1 MRFSELAR
9 YLEKLEA
16 TSSRNDITRL
26 LADLFGRTGAG
37 EIGKACYLLL
47 GELVP
52 AYRGIEFNIAEKMML
67 QVIARAYGRDP
78 DEVSR
83 LYKREGDHG
92 NIAYLFAGKQAT
104 HRGAA
109 LDISAVYER
118 LLAIAEHAGMG
129 SQERKVTGF
138 ADLLSALD
146 PLSAKFVARIPVG
159 KLRLGF
165 SEMTIL
171 DALSVMLVGDKSARR
186 RIEAAYNI
194 TADIGAL
201 ALRLKTRGLSSLTR
215 LAATPGI
222 PIRPSLAERLRTVED
237 VIVKA
242 GPVVAVEP
250 KLDGFRTQI
259 HVWQNGRSRRVA
271 LFSRNLENTTA
282 MFPEIARAAKS
293 LKIKSVILDA
303 EAIGFNAK
311 TGAYAPFQETAQRKR
326 KHDIEAFAKK
336 IPLVGLVFDVLYLNG
351 KSLLSLSQRKR
362 RKILEHLFREDA
374 SEGVLRIDPQRIT
387 DDPNVIAAEL
397 DANVKRGLEGL
408 VVKNLG
414 SPYQAGSRGFHWI
427 KLKATM
433 AALEGLRAGPPT
445 KSSGGGAGKRHGM
458 MQLPDTIDCV
468 VMGAYK
474 GRGKRAG
481 FGVGGFL
488 IGVRAGE
495 RYYSLSRLGS
505 GLSDEQFREMN
516 IRVGKLQSGSPPKEY
531 VLLKDVAPDIW
542 VRPKLVVEILA
553 DEISL
558 SSRYTVGRKGEER
571 TAPTRRGGLRPAGRG
586 YSLRFPRLVR
596 FRDDKDPDE
605 ATTVA
610 EVAHMYKLQRRR

>member
-16 TSSRNDITRL
+16 TSSRNDIMRI
-26 LADLFGRTGAG
+26 LADLFGKTEPA
-37 EIGKACYLLL
+37 EIGRTCYLLL

-52 AYRGIEFNIAEKMML
+52 AYRGVEFNIAEKMML
-67 QVIARAYGRDP
+67 QVIARASRREPG
-78 DEVSR
+78 EVRR
-83 LYKREGDHG
+83 LYQREGDHG
-92 NIAYLFAGKQAT
+92 NVAYLLRGKHAAR
-104 HRGAA
+104 RGAA
-109 LDISAVYER
+109 LSISAVYER
-118 LLAIAEHAGMG
+118 LLAIAAHAGTG
-129 SQERKVTGF
+129 SQERRVAGF
-138 ADLLSALD
+138 ADLLSELD
-146 PLSAKFVARIPVG
+146 PLSVKFVVRIPVG

-171 DALSVMLVGDKSARR
+171 DALSVMIVGDKSARR
-186 RIEAAYNI
+186 KIEAAYNI

-201 ALRLKTRGLSSLTR
+201 AGRLKRHGLSSLAR
-215 LAATPGI
+215 MEATPGI
-222 PIRPSLAERLRTVED
+222 PIRPSLAERLRTIAD

-259 HVWQNGRSRRVA
+259 HVWQEGRSRHVA
-271 LFSRNLENTTA
+271 LFSRNLENTTT
-282 MFPEIARAAKS
+282 MFPEIAAAATSLTVKS
-293 LKIKSVILDA
+293 AILDA

-326 KHDIEAFAKK
+326 KHDIESFAKK
-336 IPLVGLVFDVLYLNG
+336 IPLVALVFDMLYLNG
-351 KSLLSLSQRKR
+351 RSLLALPEQDR
-362 RKILEHLFREDA
+362 RKALEHLFRQKM
-374 SEGVLRIDPQRIT
+374 SHKVLRIDRQQIT
-387 DDPNVIAAEL
+387 DNPNVIAAEL
-397 DANVKRGLEGL
+397 QANVGKGLEGL
-408 VVKNLG
+408 VVKNLI

-427 KLKATM
+427 KLKSTT
-433 AALEGLRAGPPT
+433 AALEGLRASPPT
-445 KSSGGGAGKRHGM
+445 KNFGGGAGRGQGK

-488 IGVRAGE
+488 IGVRDRD

-505 GLSDEQFREMN
+505 GLSDAEFREMN
-516 IRVGKLQSGSPPKEY
+516 SRVGKLRSESPPKEY
-531 VLLKDVAPDIW
+531 VLRKEAAPDIW
-542 VRPKLVVEILA
+542 VKPRLVVEILA
-553 DEISL
+553 DEISR
-558 SSRYTVGRKGEER
+558 SPRHTAGRTGE
-571 TAPTRRGGLRPAGRG
+571 GRG

-596 FRDDKDPDE
+596 FRDDKDPED

-610 EVAHMYKLQRRR
+610 EVAHMYRQQRRR

>member
-1 MRFSELAR
+1 MRFSDLAR
-9 YLEKLEA
+9 YLEKLEG

-26 LADLFGRTGAG
+26 LADLFGKTGPD
-37 EIGKACYLLL
+37 EIGQTCYLLL

-52 AYRGIEFNIAEKMML
+52 AYRGIEFNIAEKIML
-67 QVIARAYGRDP
+67 QIIARAYGRDR
-78 DEVSR
+78 DEVRR
-83 LYKREGDHG
+83 LYQREGDHG
-92 NIAYLFAGKQAT
+92 NVAYLLAEKKPG
-104 HRGAA
+104 HRSASPG
-109 LDISAVYER
+109 ISAVYKR
-118 LLAIAEHAGMG
+118 LLAIAEHAGAG
-129 SQERKVTGF
+129 SQERKVAAF
-138 ADLLSALD
+138 AALLSGLD
-146 PLSAKFVARIPVG
+146 PLSAKFVTRIPVG

-201 ALRLKTRGLSSLTR
+201 AKRLKTKGLSSLAR
-215 LAATPGI
+215 LEAAPGI
-222 PIRPSLAERLRTVED
+222 PIRPSLAERLGSVEE

-242 GPVVAVEP
+242 GPLVAVEP

-259 HVWQNGRSRRVA
+259 HVWQEGRARQVA

-293 LKIKSVILDA
+293 LKVKSAILDA
-303 EAIGFNAK
+303 EAIGFNAT

-326 KHDIEAFAKK
+326 KHDIAAFAKK
-336 IPLVGLVFDVLYLNG
+336 IPLVALVFDLLYLNG
-351 KSLLSLSQRKR
+351 KSLLALPQGAR
-362 RKILEHLFREDA
+362 RKELARLFMKKAAQR
-374 SEGVLRIDPQRIT
+374 VLRIDPQRVT
-387 DDPNVIAAEL
+387 DDPKVIAAEL
-397 DANVKRGLEGL
+397 YANVEKGLEGL
-408 VVKNLG
+408 VVKNLA

-433 AALEGLRAGPPT
+433 AALAGLRAGPRT
-445 KSSGGGAGKRHGM
+445 KSFGAGAGTEQGTMR
-458 MQLPDTIDCV
+458 LPDTIDCV

-488 IGVRAGE
+488 VGVKDGE

-505 GLSDEQFREMN
+505 GLSDAEFREMN
-516 IRVGKLQSGSPPKEY
+516 TRIGKLKSKNPPGEY
-531 VLLKDVAPDIW
+531 VLLKDIAPDIW
-542 VRPKLVVEILA
+542 VRPRLVVEILA
-553 DEISL
+553 DEISRSL
-558 SSRYTVGRKGEER
+558 RHTAGRKGE
-571 TAPTRRGGLRPAGRG
+571 GRG

-596 FRDDKDPDE
+596 FRDDKGPKE

-610 EVAHMYKLQRRR
+610 EVARMYKQQRRI